1 MRVWEESPF
10 HEGDELPVAVWQS
23 ILDRSAIVQ
32 VRGQAISLL
41 ARSEHSRFLLTQ
53 KLLQRDLPVD
63 IIRSVLDDLERD
75 GALSDR
81 RYAESWVRSRLSGHP
96 EDPRH
101 MVARLRERGIA
112 GDLAAAAVESVMRDD
127 GTDEAGL
134 AREYAERLTRRR
146 ALSGEQIVDK
156 LVRRGF
162 SHRVARSVAAD
173 AASDDSASDDPG
185 LR

>member
-10 HEGDELPVAVWQS
+10 HEGDDLPVPVWES
-23 ILDRSAIVQ
+23 ILNRSAIVQ

-41 ARSEHSRFLLTQ
+41 ARSEHTRFLLTQ
-53 KLLQRDLPVD
+53 KLIQRDLPAD
-63 IIRSVLDDLERD
+63 IIPSVLDDLERD

-101 MVARLRERGIA
+101 MVARLRERGVA
-112 GDLAAAAVESVMRDD
+112 GDLAADVVQSVMRDD
-127 GTDEAGL
+127 GTDERAL

-146 ALSGEQIVDK
+146 ALSADEIADK
-156 LVRRGF
+156 LARRGF
-162 SHRVARSVAAD
+162 SHRVARTIAD
-173 AASDDSASDDPG
+173 DLGP
-185 LR
+185 R